1 MRKIWKVIGTA
12 MCVAAAMSLCGC
24 GGVGGQTQQT
34 DTTNARQQQLLLCY
48 NYGTDDYDGSVRVF
62 NNAGKLIA
70 KTGANIDG
78 QSYHDA
84 WIVTDDQNRQTG
96 VALITREYSEDEV
109 YEWGSPVITAV
120 NYSFIDLNGN
130 ETANV
135 TINDIDEI
143 NFMAPDGVNGDIIFF
158 RFVDNDTAED
168 GVARYE
174 VYNKMG
180 EKVLSNPLPTSI
192 QNVESQYA
200 YAYYNGELLII
211 NHEAWNSSW
220 TTNELHCYAFDKME
234 DGAFAPKKLDKD
246 YYSISR
252 VYQNDGTESAYWQAK
267 YYPVPGAA
275 VYDVLADDGS
285 VQIEGLNY
293 ILAGGNGLIFA
304 QRGDERVL
312 LNMDGEVLYRESRFA
327 GLDD

>member
-1 MRKIWKVIGTA
+1 MRRIFKVMGTA

-24 GGVGGQTQQT
+24 DGGGQTQ
-34 DTTNARQQQLLLCY
+34 TTGTSDATQQLLVCY
-48 NYGTDDYDGSVRVF
+48 NYGTDDYDGSIRVF

-70 KTGANIDG
+70 KTGANVDG
-78 QSYHDA
+78 QSYQDV
-84 WIVTDDQNRQTG
+84 WIVTDDLNRQTG
-96 VALITREYSEDEV
+96 VALITREYSDEEF

-130 ETANV
+130 EVANA
-135 TINDIDEI
+135 TIQDADDI
-143 NFMAPDGVNGDIIFF
+143 NFKAPDGVNGDIIFF
-158 RFVDNDTAED
+158 RFLASDETED
-168 GVARYE
+168 GIASYE

-180 EKVLSNPLPTSI
+180 ELVLSDPLPCSI
-192 QNVESQYA
+192 RDVESQYA

-220 TTNELHCYAFDKME
+220 TTNERRCYV
-234 DGAFAPKKLDKD
+234 FAQQENGDFAAKKLDKD

-252 VYQNDGTESAYWQAK
+252 VYQDDGTESTYWQAE
-267 YYPVPGAA
+267 YYPAPGAA
-275 VYDVLADDGS
+275 MYDVLADDGS

-304 QRGDERVL
+304 QRGDDKVL
-312 LNMDGEVLYRESRFA
+312 LNMDGDVLYSESRFA
-327 GLDD
+327 NLDD